1 MTPGS
6 LLHRDLDPRRTRQLY
21 RPDAADLL
29 RPSRNTAFPGVGQA
43 NPPGELGPVRLGKL
57 FATAHQRERR
67 MTQRYDLVIAGGGPS
82 GSAAAW
88 QAAQTGAKVVVLDK
102 AEFPRDKPCGDG
114 LTARATSYLQK
125 MGLADEVAKFHRV
138 NKVTVF
144 SPSQWELSFPKRPG
158 MPDHGHTVSRTE
170 LDTLLLKHAESAGAE
185 VRQSAEVTGPIVENG
200 RVVGVTL
207 KSGEKVYGDAVIAAD
222 GAYSPIKRAL
232 KIDSEYNGYSAIAI
246 RSEMHANRPDSD
258 SLDIYLKLAFQGD
271 QLPGY
276 GWVFPM
282 GSGRFNIGLGY
293 VNSYK
298 NWQSINAT
306 QFLGDFLRTLPRDWE
321 LPPIEELKKNKS
333 VRAWR
338 LPMGFTAWPPWRP
351 GVLFT
356 GDSLGAGKPVS
367 GAGISKALES
377 GLAAGECA
385 IAALTNGGPG
395 DFTNYAQRMDAAWGR
410 EYRRGRIMHKLI
422 GHPGLAGAGVKLMD
436 NAAFR
441 DRLLRTL
448 YKKEQGPQ
456 HKVK

>member
-1 MTPGS
+1 M
-6 LLHRDLDPRRTRQLY
+6 
-21 RPDAADLL
+21 A
-29 RPSRNTAFPGVGQA
+29 
-43 NPPGELGPVRLGKL
+43 
-57 FATAHQRERR
+57 
-67 MTQRYDLVIAGGGPS
+67 GPS

-114 LTARATSYLQK
+114 LTARAVSYLQK
-125 MGLADEVAKFHRV
+125 MGLADEVATFHRV

-144 SPSQWELSFPKRPG
+144 SPSQWELSFPRRPG
-158 MPDHGHTVSRTE
+158 MPDHGHTVSRTH
-170 LDTLLLKHAESAGAE
+170 LDTVLLKHAESAGAE
-185 VRQSAEVTGPIVENG
+185 VRQGAEVTGPELDANG

-282 GSGRFNIGLGY
+282 GSGVFNIGLGY

-306 QFLGDFLRTLPRDWE
+306 QFLGEFLRTLPPRVGVAADRGA
-321 LPPIEELKKNKS
+321 EEEQE
-333 VRAWR
+333 RA
-338 LPMGFTAWPPWRP
+338 
-351 GVLFT
+351 GVAAA
-356 GDSLGAGKPVS
+356 D
-367 GAGISKALES
+367 
-377 GLAAGECA
+377 GLHRVAAMAAGRAVHRRLAGCGQA
-385 IAALTNGGPG
+385 GV
-395 DFTNYAQRMDAAWGR
+395 GR
-410 EYRRGRIMHKLI
+410 
-422 GHPGLAGAGVKLMD
+422 GHLQGAGVR
-436 NAAFR
+436 AR
-441 DRLLRTL
+441 R
-448 YKKEQGPQ
+448 G
-456 HKVK
+456 

>member
-1 MTPGS
+1 
-6 LLHRDLDPRRTRQLY
+6 
-21 RPDAADLL
+21 
-29 RPSRNTAFPGVGQA
+29 
-43 NPPGELGPVRLGKL
+43 
-57 FATAHQRERR
+57 

-88 QAAQTGAKVVVLDK
+88 QAARTGAKVVVLDK
-102 AEFPRDKPCGDG
+102 AEFPRSKPCGDG
-114 LTARATSYLQK
+114 LTARAVSYLQK
-125 MGLADEVAKFHRV
+125 MGLADEVASYHRV
-138 NKVTVF
+138 NRVTVF
-144 SPSQWELSFPKRPG
+144 SPSKWELSFPKRPG
-158 MPDHGHTVSRTE
+158 MPDHGHTVSRE
-170 LDTLLLKHAESAGAE
+170 HLDTVLLKHAESAGAE
-185 VRQSAEVTGPIVENG
+185 VRQGAEVSGPEFDASG
-200 RVVGVTL
+200 RVVGVVL
-207 KSGEKVYGDAVIAAD
+207 KGGEKVYADAVIAAD

-232 KIDSEYNGYSAIAI
+232 KLDSVYKGYQAIAI

-282 GSGRFNIGLGY
+282 GNGVFNIGLGY

-306 QFLGDFLRTLPRDWE
+306 QFLGEFLRTLPRDWE
-321 LPPIEELKKNKS
+321 LPAIEELKKNKS

-338 LPMGFTAWPPWRP
+338 LPMGFTAWPPWQP

-356 GDSLGAGKPVS
+356 GDSLGAGKPAS

-385 IAALTNGGPG
+385 IAALQNGGPD
-395 DFTNYAQRMDAAWGR
+395 DFTNYAQRMEAAWGK
-410 EYRRGRIMHKLI
+410 EYRRGRYMHKLI
-422 GHPGLAGAGVKLMD
+422 GQPKIANAGVKLID

-441 DRLLRTL
+441 DRMLKSL
-448 YKKEQGPQ
+448 YKKAQGPQ
-456 HKVK
+456 HTVK

>member
-1 MTPGS
+1 
-6 LLHRDLDPRRTRQLY
+6 
-21 RPDAADLL
+21 
-29 RPSRNTAFPGVGQA
+29 
-43 NPPGELGPVRLGKL
+43 
-57 FATAHQRERR
+57 

-88 QAAQTGAKVVVLDK
+88 QAAQTGANVVVLDK

-114 LTARATSYLQK
+114 LTARAVSYLQK
-125 MGLADEVAKFHRV
+125 MGLANEVAKFHRV
-138 NKVTVF
+138 NRVTVF
-144 SPSQWELSFPKRPG
+144 SPSRWELSFPKRPG
-158 MPDHGHTVSRTE
+158 MPNHGHTVSRTE

-232 KIDSEYNGYSAIAI
+232 KLDSEYNGYSAIAI

-258 SLDIYLKLAFQGD
+258 SLDIYLKLQFQGD

-306 QFLGDFLRTLPRDWE
+306 QFLGEFLRTLPSR
-321 LPPIEELKKNKS
+321 
-333 VRAWR
+333 
-338 LPMGFTAWPPWRP
+338 
-351 GVLFT
+351 
-356 GDSLGAGKPVS
+356 LGAT
-367 GAGISKALES
+367 ADRRAQEEQECQ
-377 GLAAGECA
+377 GLAAADGLHRVAAVAARCA
-385 IAALTNGGPG
+385 VH
-395 DFTNYAQRMDAAWGR
+395 GR
-410 EYRRGRIMHKLI
+410 LARSRQAGVGRGHFEGAGVGAGRGRVRDRGAAERRARRLHQLCATDGSGVGQGVPARPLLPQAR
-422 GHPGLAGAGVKLMD
+422 GHPGGGERRHQSSSTTVSSATGCS
-436 NAAFR
+436 R
-441 DRLLRTL
+441 RL
-448 YKKEQGPQ
+448 YKKAQGPQ
-456 HKVK
+456 HSYK

>member
-1 MTPGS
+1 
-6 LLHRDLDPRRTRQLY
+6 
-21 RPDAADLL
+21 
-29 RPSRNTAFPGVGQA
+29 
-43 NPPGELGPVRLGKL
+43 
-57 FATAHQRERR
+57 

-88 QAAQTGAKVVVLDK
+88 QAAQTGARVVVLDK

-114 LTARATSYLQK
+114 LTARAVSYLQK
-125 MGLADEVAKFHRV
+125 MGLAEEVSKFHRV
-138 NKVTVF
+138 NRVTVF
-144 SPSQWELSFPKRPG
+144 SPSKWELTFPKRPG

-185 VRQSAEVTGPIVENG
+185 VRQSAEVTGPELDANG
-200 RVVGVTL
+200 RVIGVTL

-282 GSGRFNIGLGY
+282 GNGVFNIGLGY

-306 QFLGDFLRTLPRDWE
+306 QFLGEFLRTLPRDWE

-356 GDSLGAGKPVS
+356 GDSLGAGKPAS

-385 IAALTNGGPG
+385 IAALQNGGPD
-395 DFTNYAQRMDAAWGR
+395 DFTNYRAADGSGLGQGVQAR
-410 EYRRGRIMHKLI
+410 TLLPQAR
-422 GHPGLAGAGVKLMD
+422 GHPRRRERRNQVHRQRFLPRPDAQGAVQEGAGP
-436 NAAFR
+436 AAHVQVAPNPLTGPGALSRAQTRRVRACAPFR
-441 DRLLRTL
+441 AVRTP
-448 YKKEQGPQ
+448 PQ
-456 HKVK
+456 HLAA

>member
-1 MTPGS
+1 
-6 LLHRDLDPRRTRQLY
+6 
-21 RPDAADLL
+21 
-29 RPSRNTAFPGVGQA
+29 
-43 NPPGELGPVRLGKL
+43 
-57 FATAHQRERR
+57 

-114 LTARATSYLQK
+114 LTARAVSYLQK
-125 MGLADEVAKFHRV
+125 MGLSHEVAEFHRV
-138 NKVTVF
+138 NRVTVF
-144 SPSQWELSFPKRPG
+144 SPSAWELSFPKRPG

-258 SLDIYLKLAFQGD
+258 SLDIYLKLAFQDD

-282 GSGRFNIGLGY
+282 GGRRFNIGLGY

-306 QFLGDFLRTLPRDWE
+306 QFLGEFLRTLPREWE

-351 GVLFT
+351 GCCSPVTRWARASRRRVRASRRRWSRVSLRASARSRRCRTAAQATSPTMRSGWKRPGARST
-356 GDSLGAGKPVS
+356 GAAATSTSSRAYPLSRTPASSSSTTASSATGCSRRCTRRRKGRSTPTSEACRITLVS
-367 GAGISKALES
+367 FRHRPSRTIVGS
-377 GLAAGECA
+377 G
-385 IAALTNGGPG
+385 
-395 DFTNYAQRMDAAWGR
+395 
-410 EYRRGRIMHKLI
+410 RGC
-422 GHPGLAGAGVKLMD
+422 GV
-436 NAAFR
+436 NVVSPSPR
-441 DRLLRTL
+441 
-448 YKKEQGPQ
+448 
-456 HKVK
+456 